1 MLNIIEVNM
10 EYAINVNDIKVG
22 SVVFSLFNK
31 HFKTIK
37 KEKVKLTNIDSLKV
51 LAVSTLRNSGHEE
64 YGNSTTVYEL
74 MDANGNIFS
83 INANHV
89 SLKAKDTSSM
99 LYYVISSLGKV
110 AGLMLFGWLVFEALT
125 TTNIF

>member
-1 MLNIIEVNM
+1 M

-37 KEKVKLTNIDSLKV
+37 KEKVKLTNADALKV
-51 LAVSTLRNSGHEE
+51 LTISDFRNSGHEE
-64 YGNSTTVYEL
+64 YGDSTTVYEL

>member
-1 MLNIIEVNM
+1 M
-10 EYAINVNDIKVG
+10 EYAINVGDVKVG

-37 KEKVKLTNIDSLKV
+37 TIKKEKVKLTSVDALKV
-51 LAVSTLRNSGHEE
+51 LAISEIRNSSHEE

-74 MDANGNIFS
+74 VDAKSNIFS
-83 INANHV
+83 INADHV
-89 SLKAKDTSSM
+89 SLKAKDTASM
-99 LYYVISSLGKV
+99 VYYVASNIGKV

-125 TTNIF
+125 ITTIF